1 LLVLS
6 NKEEGPA
13 DSAISMAASMID
25 INRSISLV
33 EEDAILLP
41 VPNNNK
47 SSIDDDVVVNDGGGG
62 SEGNVVKNDAASAS
76 ELW

>member
-1 LLVLS
+1 LLLLLS

-25 INRSISLV
+25 INRSISLA

-41 VPNNNK
+41 VPNNDK
-47 SSIDDDVVVNDGGGG
+47 SSIDDVVVNDGGGG